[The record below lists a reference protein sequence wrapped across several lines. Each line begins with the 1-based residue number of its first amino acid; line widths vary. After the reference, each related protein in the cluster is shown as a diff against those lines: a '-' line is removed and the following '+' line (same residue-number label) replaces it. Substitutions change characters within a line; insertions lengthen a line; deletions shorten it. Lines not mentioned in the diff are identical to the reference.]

1 MSDTEPTYSE
11 GVIEWKGTTYEVV
24 LSYTEKS
31 IYDEDPSP
39 LVSPQPGEKP
49 RPVRC
54 GFFYGGRVFLPDT
67 LDPED
72 IGWRAE
78 ANAIQ
83 KEIDQQK
90 DAQLRQGAMQVS
102 SIPVTLEA
110 EVVTRYASGYST
122 REIAHW
128 LGDEKHCKT
137 SHASVDRLLQR
148 HRRTTAQAKL
158 AAGRPEL
165 LADIEAHRVAF
176 DGALDTMALL
186 EDYVFQLALNGV
198 NRPEESVMLSFRM
211 AQQRATLLDK
221 RLRQGVN
228 LFLACEQNEL
238 RAEARQS
245 RTTAPASD
253 APVAARKPA
262 TSTARAPAP
271 SAPIPSAPIPPVAAP
286 AAAAKSVLSWSSLNL
301 MPRRMG
307 GLLPSIVLWL
317 LLASPAQARSVIA
330 DSAFERPCTPSAS
343 PSSVLPCP
351 PAPTAQFPSAAPPC
365 TNAESGLER
374 PRTGV
379 NRRYVKLGPTAS
391 DGAFEVSCAHFGERL
406 SPKAG

>member
-11 GVIEWKGTTYEVV
+11 GVIEWKGTSYNVV
-24 LSYTEKS
+24 LSYTEES
-31 IYDEDPSP
+31 VYDEDPSP
-39 LVSPQPGEKP
+39 LILPQPGEKP

-67 LDPED
+67 LDPESLSWT
-72 IGWRAE
+72 GE

-83 KEIDQQK
+83 KEIDQEK
-90 DAQLRQGAMQVS
+90 EAQLRQAAMQVS
-102 SIPVTLEA
+102 SIPVALEA

-128 LGDEKHCKT
+128 LGEEKHCKT

-148 HRRTTAQAKL
+148 HRRMTAQAKL

-165 LADIEAHRVAF
+165 LADLEAHRVAF

-198 NRPEESVMLSFRM
+198 RHPDESVMLSFRM

-228 LFLACEQNEL
+228 LLLACEQNAL

-245 RTTAPASD
+245 RTTAPAPASSEPVLTT
-253 APVAARKPA
+253 AP
-262 TSTARAPAP
+262 
-271 SAPIPSAPIPPVAAP
+271 APIPPAPIPPAAP
-286 AAAAKSVLSWSSLNL
+286 AKPATDWSKMNL

-307 GLLPSIVLWL
+307 GLLPGILLWL
-317 LLASPAQARSVIA
+317 LLASPAQARSVTA
-330 DSAFERPCTPSAS
+330 DSAFERPGTPSAA

-351 PAPTAQFPSAAPPC
+351 PEPHAQQAIESCKARRGASTHGGEQRLRAWFRVGCSNRDHDLPVAGPC
-365 TNAESGLER
+365 HG
-374 PRTGV
+374 
-379 NRRYVKLGPTAS
+379 
-391 DGAFEVSCAHFGERL
+391 RL
-406 SPKAG
+406 SGGLCGGR

>member
-1 MSDTEPTYSE
+1 MSDTEPTYSK
-11 GVIEWKGTTYEVV
+11 GVIEWKGTSYNVV
-24 LSYTEKS
+24 LSYTEKDV
-31 IYDEDPSP
+31 YDEDPSP
-39 LVSPQPGEKP
+39 LISPQPGEKP

-72 IGWRAE
+72 IGWGTE

-83 KEIDQQK
+83 QEIDQEK
-90 DAQLRQGAMQVS
+90 DTQLRQGALQVS
-102 SIPVTLEA
+102 SIPAALEA
-110 EVVTRYASGYST
+110 EVVTRYGAGYST
-122 REIAHW
+122 REIAQW
-128 LGDEKHCKT
+128 LGEEKHCKT

-148 HRRTTAQAKL
+148 HRRIAAQAKL

-165 LADIEAHRVAF
+165 LADLEAHRVAF
-176 DGALDTMALL
+176 AGALDTMALL

-245 RTTAPASD
+245 RTTTPAND
-253 APVAARKPA
+253 APVAAKEP
-262 TSTARAPAP
+262 
-271 SAPIPSAPIPPVAAP
+271 APIPPVAAP
-286 AAAAKSVLSWSSLNL
+286 AAAKPATDWSSMNL

-307 GLLPSIVLWL
+307 GLLPGVLLWL
-317 LLASPAQARSVIA
+317 LLASPAQAQSVMA
-330 DSAFERPCTPSAS
+330 DSAFERPGTPSES
-343 PSSVLPCP
+343 PSSVLPS
-351 PAPTAQFPSAAPPC
+351 APEPRAEQAARSRAATDRVEQGLPRGLGSRWG
-365 TNAESGLER
+365 AEELTGGTEA
-374 PRTGV
+374 PRAGSV
-379 NRRYVKLGPTAS
+379 VRSSDADHRRAAAT
-391 DGAFEVSCAHFGERL
+391 
-406 SPKAG
+406 